1 MVLRGA
7 QFQRSGPAGCTF
19 LARQALFA
27 YPATLVQKQVDGRS
41 NATGEP
47 HFAYTAG
54 TTPRRSVQVLLL
66 KDSRCL
72 ARAGDLCHGHIG
84 ESSSAS

>member
-19 LARQALFA
+19 LARQALSS
-27 YPATLVQKQVDGRS
+27 YPATLVHRQADAVRTQWAHQILHKPLVRFRGDPFR
-41 NATGEP
+41 
-47 HFAYTAG
+47 Y
-54 TTPRRSVQVLLL
+54 LL
-66 KDSRCL
+66 KDSRRL
-72 ARAGDLCHGHIG
+72 ARAGDLCHGRIG